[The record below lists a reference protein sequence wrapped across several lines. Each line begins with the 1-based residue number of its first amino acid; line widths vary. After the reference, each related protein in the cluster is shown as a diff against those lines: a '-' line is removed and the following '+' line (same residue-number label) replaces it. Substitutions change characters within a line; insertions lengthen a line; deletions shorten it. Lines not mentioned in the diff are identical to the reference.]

1 MQAAH
6 DTNDASFIN
15 NEFMDV
21 YLVTLKEEV
30 PVQAFVLQPEEVAA
44 VRSASSIP
52 MSPPA
57 AELRIPIS
65 FDNARYLL
73 CLQGLYGKNC
83 ITTCSQS

>member
-6 DTNDASFIN
+6 NTNDVSFVN

-44 VRSASSIP
+44 VRSASSVSTFP
-52 MSPPA
+52 PPA
-57 AELRIPIS
+57 EL
-65 FDNARYLL
+65 
-73 CLQGLYGKNC
+73 
-83 ITTCSQS
+83 